1 MMISITSTTFD
12 PDGPLILHPLPDSAM
27 TEVSR
32 RVNRTATLDGGA
44 VVNDGGYS
52 VADRTWRLRWVL
64 RSEAELRRL
73 QAFVQTRSSVR
84 VASREG
90 CFRAIV
96 SKARAD
102 STRAELELLLLEKT
116 G

>member
-1 MMISITSTTFD
+1 MISITSIAFD
-12 PDGPLILHPLPDSAM
+12 PIGPLVLHPLPDSAV
-27 TEVSR
+27 TEVRR

-52 VADRTWRLRWVL
+52 VADRTWRLRWIL
-64 RSEAELRRL
+64 RSESELRRL
-73 QAFVQTRSSVR
+73 QELVQTRRTVR

-90 CFRAIV
+90 CFRAVI

-102 STRAELELLLLEKT
+102 SKKAELELLLLEKT